1 MPTIW
6 FYGDSFTAGAGLNF
20 KEYMDK
26 TSSSFIEDFDIYNDS
41 HWKKI
46 NYFKRFTWKNQY
58 EDQIFSNYFSK
69 SLKLDFIN
77 RGEAGASN
85 DRILHKIFSDLKDFT
100 SDDIVVIGMTAY
112 SRVLV
117 PNFLKAQH
125 MTNAGYDKVRDQNF
139 LLEDNKIMS
148 EDAEK
153 AIVDFCYEV
162 LHKNEK
168 SVEDYYSKLFKQ
180 IRLSLLTRVNSVM
193 IWDYSLWHL
202 FERITIWS
210 KGLVDDGHWS
220 PNGHKAF
227 ADYLLENYHQNN
239 HILFKQKTVI

>member
-1 MPTIW
+1 MSKVW

-26 TSSSFIEDFDIYNDS
+26 TSSNYIEGYDIYNDS
-41 HWKKI
+41 HWENI
-46 NYFKRFTWKNQY
+46 NFFKRFTWKHQY
-58 EDQIFSNYFSK
+58 EDSLFSNHFSN
-69 SLKLDFIN
+69 SLKLDCIN
-77 RGEAGASN
+77 RGEVGASN
-85 DRILHKIFSDLKDFT
+85 ERILHKIFSDLKDFT
-100 SDDIVVIGMTAY
+100 PDDIIVIGMTAY

-117 PNFLKAQH
+117 PNFSKAQR
-125 MTNAGYDKVRDQNF
+125 MTNAGYDGVKDQNF
-139 LLEDNKIMS
+139 LLADNKIMS

-180 IRLSLLTRVNSVM
+180 IRLGLLTKVSSVM

-227 ADYLLENYHQNN
+227 AEYLLENYHQNN